1 MEKSHFD
8 PSLGLSRSTHALM
21 GYEADDTL
29 RLEDSRTRISYLLV
43 SDSVLARMPGANMQ
57 EPPRTSAQRTL
68 GNADHL

>member
-1 MEKSHFD
+1 
-8 PSLGLSRSTHALM
+8 M